1 MSKPYPE
8 ALQKLIDEHEAE
20 NGAPPDRPGRSFEL
34 VIRSRRKDEPE
45 IKRTVSLSAD
55 LGLFEDLKTSP
66 VDPIDLLS
74 DQGVIER
81 VATDK
86 YLQGRLIYAMSD
98 AHDMEPREFA
108 RGLASGVIAQA
119 LVALRG
125 ALLDFFLDEG
135 LPDIGQAMVTA
146 FEAMVAGRQAMAK
159 NIKEAGISDQI
170 VKALE
175 GEDVAEAVASAMD
188 EGLAE
193 MRRTLKS
200 GK

>member
-1 MSKPYPE
+1 MIWS
-8 ALQKLIDEHEAE
+8 
-20 NGAPPDRPGRSFEL
+20 
-34 VIRSRRKDEPE
+34 
-45 IKRTVSLSAD
+45 
-55 LGLFEDLKTSP
+55 
-66 VDPIDLLS
+66 
-74 DQGVIER
+74 
-81 VATDK
+81 
-86 YLQGRLIYAMSD
+86 
-98 AHDMEPREFA
+98 
-108 RGLASGVIAQA
+108 LASGVIAQA